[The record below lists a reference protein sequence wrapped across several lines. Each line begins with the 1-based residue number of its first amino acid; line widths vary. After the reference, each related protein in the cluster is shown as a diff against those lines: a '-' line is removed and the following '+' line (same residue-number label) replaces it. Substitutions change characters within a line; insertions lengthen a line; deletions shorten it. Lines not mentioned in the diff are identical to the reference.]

1 MRSIGWDGEETCE
14 RAFNR
19 ERFRG
24 VRDKVNEAR
33 KRAAKSF
40 GKKLEKLKKK
50 QGKSQG
56 SKYRSSLVRLGRV
69 VSASTPTVMSPIPDT
84 FYT

>member
-1 MRSIGWDGEETCE
+1 MRSTGWDGEETCE
-14 RAFNR
+14 RAFDR

-24 VRDKVNEAR
+24 RGVGDRVNEPR

-50 QGKSQG
+50 
-56 SKYRSSLVRLGRV
+56 
-69 VSASTPTVMSPIPDT
+69 
-84 FYT
+84 